1 MARTLADVSTAAIR
15 DRSGGPT
22 GPRSVPALTVISHPL
37 PRRVGER
44 LLLDAVSAGREV
56 ALSRN
61 GPDFTRPGSALGE
74 PLSDP
79 FISRKPLLLAP
90 GTLPGHVRL
99 TNSDGGTQVGIAG
112 TLMQGTWEL
121 SSEELTAGV
130 PLELGGRVVVLL
142 HLAETG
148 GEAPVA
154 DTLGMVGESTGVLR
168 LRRHIERV
176 ADLDVP
182 VLIRGETG
190 TGKERVAQAIHQRS
204 RRRDGKFISVNL
216 GAIPKELAAA
226 ELFGTHKGAFT
237 GATQSR
243 EGFFRAAHGGTL
255 FLDEVGEAPPEVQ
268 VMLLRVL
275 ETGELYPVGGS
286 TPVTVDVRLLAA
298 TDANLEEQ
306 IRDGR
311 FKAPLMHR
319 LAGYDIHVP
328 PLRER
333 REDLGRLFFHFA
345 REELASI
352 GEAHRLDNDDAYAE
366 PWLPASLAVRL
377 VRFSW
382 PGNIRQLRNL
392 ARQLVIGSRGQPRLL
407 ADPRLEQELAAAA
420 GKAPANAASAPS
432 PGNTSASEGTAI
444 TSSPATGPASA
455 TVVASAVPASP
466 APLEAKAPRR
476 KASQLTEQEL
486 LAALRENDW
495 DLKATAEAL
504 GIARPSLYDLID
516 KSPHIRTAGDL
527 SAEEITRCFHACAGD
542 LDAMVRTLEVS
553 RRALGRRLKEL
564 GLEPR
569 NTPA

>member
-1 MARTLADVSTAAIR
+1 MAPTLADVSTAALP
-15 DRSGGPT
+15 DRSGDPK

-37 PRRVGER
+37 PRRAGER
-44 LLLDAVSAGREV
+44 LLLDAVLAGREV

-61 GPDFTRPGSALGE
+61 GPDFTRPGSALGQ

-79 FISRKPLLLAP
+79 FISRKPLHIAA

-99 TNSDGGTQVGIAG
+99 TNSDGGTQVSIAG
-112 TLMQGTWEL
+112 SPLQGTWEL
-121 SSEELTAGV
+121 SPQELAAGV

-148 GEAPVA
+148 EPGPTP
-154 DTLGMVGESTGVLR
+154 DTLGMVGESTGVR
-168 LRRHIERV
+168 HLRRHIERV

-204 RRRDGKFISVNL
+204 RRRDGKFLSVNL

-226 ELFGTHKGAFT
+226 ELFGTQKGAYT
-237 GATQSR
+237 GATQGR

-286 TPVTVDVRLLAA
+286 TPITVDVRLLAA

-319 LAGYDIHVP
+319 LSGYDIHVP

-333 REDLGRLFFHFA
+333 REDIGRLFLHFA
-345 REELASI
+345 REELESL
-352 GEAHRLDNDDAYAE
+352 GEAHRLDTDDPYAE
-366 PWLPASLAVRL
+366 PWLPAALAVRL
-377 VRFSW
+377 VRFPW

-407 ADPRLEQELAAAA
+407 ADPRLEQELEAAA
-420 GKAPANAASAPS
+420 GKAPAHAAPAAALPEAEARTV
-432 PGNTSASEGTAI
+432 PGG
-444 TSSPATGPASA
+444 
-455 TVVASAVPASP
+455 AVP
-466 APLEAKAPRR
+466 EAKAAPRR
-476 KASQLTEQEL
+476 KASRLTEGEL

-516 KSPHIRTAGDL
+516 KSPNLRTAGDL
-527 SAEEITRCFHACAGD
+527 GTEEITRCFQECAGD
-542 LDAMVRTLEVS
+542 LDAMVRRLEVS

-564 GLEPR
+564 GLTPR
-569 NTPA
+569 DG

>member
-1 MARTLADVSTAAIR
+1 MSRSLADVSTAAIPK
-15 DRSGGPT
+15 RSGGPQESRT
-22 GPRSVPALTVISHPL
+22 VPALTVISHPL
-37 PRRVGER
+37 SRRVGER
-44 LLLDAVSAGREV
+44 VLLDAVSAGREV

-74 PLSDP
+74 PLLDP
-79 FISRKPLLLAP
+79 FISRKPLRFAP
-90 GTLPGHVRL
+90 GTAPGRVRL
-99 TNSDGGTQVGIAG
+99 SNSDGGTQVNIAG
-112 TLMQGTWEL
+112 TPMQGTWEL
-121 SSEELTAGV
+121 APEELAAGV
-130 PLELGGRVVVLL
+130 PLELGGHVVVLL
-142 HLAETG
+142 HLTDLSE
-148 GEAPVA
+148 EAPAA
-154 DTLGMVGESTGVLR
+154 DTLGMVGESTGVRR

-204 RRRDGKFISVNL
+204 RRRDGTFLSVNL

-226 ELFGTHKGAFT
+226 ELFGATKGAYT
-237 GATQSR
+237 GATQGR

-275 ETGELYPVGGS
+275 ETGQLYPVGGS
-286 TPVTVDVRLLAA
+286 APVTVDVRLLAA

-333 REDLGRLFFHFA
+333 REDIGRLFLHFA
-345 REELASI
+345 REELEAI
-352 GEAHRLDNDDAYAE
+352 GEASRLDNDDAYAE
-366 PWLPASLAVRL
+366 PWLPAPLAVRL
-377 VRFSW
+377 VRFAW

-407 ADPRLEQELAAAA
+407 VEPRLEQELEAAAR
-420 GKAPANAASAPS
+420 KAPVNVVSAASSMRGPATTTAPASSEPS
-432 PGNTSASEGTAI
+432 PAGEVSNEKTA
-444 TSSPATGPASA
+444 P
-455 TVVASAVPASP
+455 
-466 APLEAKAPRR
+466 KR

-516 KSPHIRTAGDL
+516 KSPNLRTAGDL
-527 SAEEITRCFHACAGD
+527 STEEITRCFQECDGD
-542 LDAMVRTLEVS
+542 LDAMVRKLEVS

-564 GLEPR
+564 GLTPR
-569 NTPA
+569 NA

>member
-1 MARTLADVSTAAIR
+1 MSRTLADVSTAAIPH
-15 DRSGGPT
+15 RSGDSK

-37 PRRVGER
+37 PRRAGER

-61 GPDFTRPGSALGE
+61 GPDFTRPGSALGQ

-79 FISRKPLLLAP
+79 FISRKPLLIAP
-90 GTLPGHVRL
+90 GTRPGHVRL
-99 TNSDGGTQVGIAG
+99 INSDGGTQVSIAG
-112 TLMQGTWEL
+112 TPMQGTWEL
-121 SSEELTAGV
+121 SSEELSDGV

-142 HLAETG
+142 HLSETG
-148 GEAPVA
+148 DEAPA
-154 DTLGMVGESTGVLR
+154 SDTFGMVGESAGVRR

-204 RRRDGKFISVNL
+204 RRRDGKFLSVNL
-216 GAIPKELAAA
+216 GAIPRELAAA
-226 ELFGTHKGAFT
+226 ELFGSHKGAFT

-243 EGFFRAAHGGTL
+243 EGFFRAADGGTL

-333 REDLGRLFFHFA
+333 REDIGRLFLHFA
-345 REELASI
+345 REELEAI

-407 ADPRLEQELAAAA
+407 ADPRLEQELTAAA
-420 GKAPANAASAPS
+420 GKAPANVVTS
-432 PGNTSASEGTAI
+432 PE
-444 TSSPATGPASA
+444 PP
-455 TVVASAVPASP
+455 P
-466 APLEAKAPRR
+466 EAKAAPRR

-516 KSPHIRTAGDL
+516 KSPNIRTAGDL
-527 SAEEITRCFHACAGD
+527 SAEEITRCFHECDGD
-542 LDAMVRTLEVS
+542 LDAMVRKLEVS

-569 NTPA
+569 NGPA

>member
-1 MARTLADVSTAAIR
+1 MSRSLADVSTAALPK
-15 DRSGGPT
+15 RSGGPKE
-22 GPRSVPALTVISHPL
+22 PRTVPALTVVSHPL

-44 LLLDAVSAGREV
+44 LLLDAVTAGREV

-61 GPDFTRPGSALGE
+61 GPDFTRPGSSLGE
-74 PLSDP
+74 PLLDP
-79 FISRKPLLLAP
+79 FISRKPLHLAP
-90 GTLPGHVRL
+90 GTLPGSVRL
-99 TNSDGGTQVGIAG
+99 TNSDGGTQVSIAG
-112 TLMQGTWEL
+112 TPMQGSWEL
-121 SSEELTAGV
+121 TQEELADGV
-130 PLELGGRVVVLL
+130 PLELGGHVVVLL
-142 HLAETG
+142 HLTDLAEET
-148 GEAPVA
+148 PTA
-154 DTLGMVGESTGVLR
+154 DTLGMVGESTGVRR

-204 RRRDGKFISVNL
+204 RRRDGTFLSVNL

-226 ELFGTHKGAFT
+226 ELFGTQKGAYT

-319 LAGYDIHVP
+319 LSGYDIHVP

-333 REDLGRLFFHFA
+333 REDIGRLFLHFA
-345 REELASI
+345 REELESI
-352 GEAHRLDNDDAYAE
+352 GESHRLDNDDAYAE
-366 PWLPASLAVRL
+366 PWLPAPLAVRL
-377 VRFSW
+377 VRFAW

-407 ADPRLEQELAAAA
+407 VEPRLEQELEAAAR
-420 GKAPANAASAPS
+420 KAPANVMPGASSTPVHAPPADRVAAPPSA
-432 PGNTSASEGTAI
+432 GA
-444 TSSPATGPASA
+444 TSSE
-455 TVVASAVPASP
+455 P
-466 APLEAKAPRR
+466 APEKAAPRR

-516 KSPHIRTAGDL
+516 KSPNLRTAGDL
-527 SAEEITRCFHACAGD
+527 STEEITRCFEECDGD
-542 LDAMVRTLEVS
+542 LDAMVRRLEVS

-564 GLEPR
+564 GLTPR
-569 NTPA
+569 NA

>member
-1 MARTLADVSTAAIR
+1 MAPTLADVSTAAIP
-15 DRSGGPT
+15 DRSRGPT

-37 PRRVGER
+37 PRRAGER
-44 LLLDAVSAGREV
+44 LLLDAVTAGREV

-61 GPDFTRPGSALGE
+61 GPDFTRPGSALGQ

-79 FISRKPLLLAP
+79 FISRKPLLIAP

-112 TLMQGTWEL
+112 SPLQGTWEL
-121 SSEELTAGV
+121 SPEELAAGV

-142 HLAETG
+142 HLVEPDAEG
-148 GEAPVA
+148 AA
-154 DTLGMVGESTGVLR
+154 SDTLGMVGESTGVRR
-168 LRRHIERV
+168 LRHHIERV

-204 RRRDGKFISVNL
+204 QRRAGKFLSVNL

-333 REDLGRLFFHFA
+333 REDIGRLFFHFA
-345 REELASI
+345 REELEVL

-366 PWLPASLAVRL
+366 PWLPAPLAVRL
-377 VRFSW
+377 VRFPW

-420 GKAPANAASAPS
+420 APPAAHAPA
-432 PGNTSASEGTAI
+432 TSLLTGTAR
-444 TSSPATGPASA
+444 PAAQAPPGAPEPAQ
-455 TVVASAVPASP
+455 
-466 APLEAKAPRR
+466 EAKAVPRR
-476 KASQLTEQEL
+476 KASRLTEEEL
-486 LAALRENDW
+486 VTALRENDW

-516 KSPHIRTAGDL
+516 KSPHLRTAGDL
-527 SAEEITRCFHACAGD
+527 SPEEITRCFEACEGD
-542 LDAMVRTLEVS
+542 LDAMVRQLEVS

-564 GLEPR
+564 GLTPR
-569 NTPA
+569 DG

>member
-1 MARTLADVSTAAIR
+1 MSRSLADVSTAALPK
-15 DRSGGPT
+15 RSGGPKE
-22 GPRSVPALTVISHPL
+22 PRAVPALTVVSHPL

-44 LLLDAVSAGREV
+44 LLLDAITAGRAV
-56 ALSRN
+56 DLSRN

-74 PLSDP
+74 PLLDP
-79 FISRKPLLLAP
+79 FISRKPLHLAP
-90 GTLPGHVRL
+90 GSLPGSVRL
-99 TNSDGGTQVGIAG
+99 TNSDGGTQVSIAG
-112 TLMQGTWEL
+112 TPMQGSWEL
-121 SSEELTAGV
+121 TQEELADGV
-130 PLELGGRVVVLL
+130 PLELGGHVVVLL
-142 HLAETG
+142 HLTDLAEET
-148 GEAPVA
+148 PTA
-154 DTLGMVGESTGVLR
+154 DTLGMVGESTGVRR

-204 RRRDGKFISVNL
+204 RRRDGTFLSVNL

-226 ELFGTHKGAFT
+226 ELFGTQKGAYT
-237 GATQSR
+237 GATQGR

-333 REDLGRLFFHFA
+333 REDIGRLFLHFA
-345 REELASI
+345 REELETI

-366 PWLPASLAVRL
+366 PWLPAPLAVRL
-377 VRFSW
+377 VRFAW

-392 ARQLVIGSRGQPRLL
+392 ARQLVIGSRGQPGLL
-407 ADPRLEQELAAAA
+407 VEPRLEQELEAAAR
-420 GKAPANAASAPS
+420 KAPANAMPAPRHPEAAAAPVSSEPS
-432 PGNTSASEGTAI
+432 PEKA
-444 TSSPATGPASA
+444 
-455 TVVASAVPASP
+455 
-466 APLEAKAPRR
+466 APRR

-516 KSPHIRTAGDL
+516 KSPNLRTAGDL
-527 SAEEITRCFHACAGD
+527 STEEITRCFEECDGD
-542 LDAMVRTLEVS
+542 LDTMVRRLEVS

-564 GLEPR
+564 GLTPR
-569 NTPA
+569 NA